1 MLAPAT
7 APRGTWT
14 AEPTAP
20 MQPNMGSRRPWTA
33 WLPTMGTV
41 DDLCGFV
48 SACVPIQF
56 MLMCT
61 LRRVA
66 TWSYRGRFDISI
78 CVSLACIVLKDVMVN
93 DSGNTAIGLLLYV
106 TIVPSAPSAPC
117 SAPSGIRTGIA
128 NLRHVWGWSGG
139 RRDF

>member
-1 MLAPAT
+1 
-7 APRGTWT
+7 
-14 AEPTAP
+14 
-20 MQPNMGSRRPWTA
+20 
-33 WLPTMGTV
+33 MGTV

-66 TWSYRGRFDISI
+66 TWSYRVRCDISI

-93 DSGNTAIGLLLYV
+93 DSGNTASWFTVIRDNCALHALCALFGALWH
-106 TIVPSAPSAPC
+106 TH
-117 SAPSGIRTGIA
+117 RTGTA
-128 NLRHVWGWSGG
+128 NLRRAWGWLGG